1 MGREQTLPYIHSRFW
16 IPASC
21 GLICSVTKHC
31 LYCKRRKATSGTP
44 FMANL
49 PTDRLCFN
57 NKPFTKT
64 GVDYLR
70 LYQIKS
76 SKFTYEIQSSNRKTL
91 HSFIHMLINKRS
103 PSRNCWRFVHRFLHS
118 FPETILSKKVK
129 IKRSENR
136 TNFVGASAELK
147 QGIKALK
154 QTFMNKHLVAKN

>member
-1 MGREQTLPYIHSRFW
+1 
-16 IPASC
+16 
-21 GLICSVTKHC
+21 
-31 LYCKRRKATSGTP
+31 
-44 FMANL
+44 MANL

-91 HSFIHMLINKRS
+91 HCFIHMLINKRS
-103 PSRNCWRFVHRFLHS
+103 PSRNCWRFVHRLLHS

>member
-1 MGREQTLPYIHSRFW
+1 MGREQTLSYIHSRFW

-21 GLICSVTKHC
+21 GLICSVIKHC

-57 NKPFTKT
+57 NKPFTKK
-64 GVDYLR
+64 
-70 LYQIKS
+70 IKS
-76 SKFTYEIQSSNRKTL
+76 SKFTYKIQSSNRKTL

-103 PSRNCWRFVHRFLHS
+103 PSRNCWRFVHRLLHS
-118 FPETILSKKVK
+118 FSETILSKKVK

-147 QGIKALK
+147 
-154 QTFMNKHLVAKN
+154 